1 MPIVQTINSF
11 SQFSAAFRHADRR
24 DQFQNLRWLYEH
36 LENLSGEPVE
46 LDVIALCCEYT
57 EDTYDEILSSYP
69 DCGQYTPD
77 PSGYTQ
83 IEDFIT
89 GYDKVGD
96 AIYDAREVFDE
107 EAFAEA
113 RREAI
118 LDYLRDNTSVCGFDD
133 ETVLY
138 AQF

>member
-1 MPIVQTINSF
+1 
-11 SQFSAAFRHADRR
+11 
-24 DQFQNLRWLYEH
+24 
-36 LENLSGEPVE
+36 
-46 LDVIALCCEYT
+46 VIALCCEYT
-57 EDTYDEILSSYP
+57 EDTYDFLAQNETI
-69 DCGQYTPD
+69 DMPD
-77 PSGYTQ
+77 PADYSDLDYG
-83 IEDFIT
+83 
-89 GYDKVGD
+89 G
-96 AIYDAREVFDE
+96 EVIPGTLDE

>member
-1 MPIVQTINSF
+1 MPIVQTVDLNTF
-11 SQFSAAFRHADRR
+11 CEAFRNAGRLK
-24 DQFQNLRWLYEH
+24 QFQNLSWLFEY
-36 LENLSGEPVE
+36 LEDYSDNTDEPVE
-46 LDVIALCCEYT
+46 LDVIALCCEYA
-57 EDTYDEILSSYP
+57 EDTYDSIVDNYP
-69 DCGQYTPD
+69 GIDMPD
-77 PSGYTQ
+77 PADYSDLDEG
-83 IEDFIT
+83 
-89 GYDKVGD
+89 G
-96 AIYDAREVFDE
+96 EVIPGTLDE

>member
-1 MPIVQTINSF
+1 MPIVRTIQSF
-11 SQFSAAFRHADRR
+11 NEFAEAFRSMGRGS
-24 DQFQNLRWLYEH
+24 QFQNLEWLYNY
-36 LENLSGEPVE
+36 LQDLSDDIGEPVE

-57 EDTYDEILSSYP
+57 EDTYDSIADSYP
-69 DCGQYTPD
+69 DIDMPD
-77 PSGYTQ
+77 PV
-83 IEDFIT
+83 DFMI
-89 GYDKVGD
+89 YADLEAVASD
-96 AIYDAREVFDE
+96 AGTLDE

>member
-1 MPIVQTINSF
+1 MPIVRTIQSF
-11 SQFSAAFRHADRR
+11 NEFAESFRSMGRG
-24 DQFQNLRWLYEH
+24 DQFQNLEWLYDY
-36 LENLSGEPVE
+36 LEEYSDSCGEPVK

-57 EDTYDEILSSYP
+57 EDTYDSIADSYP
-69 DCGQYTPD
+69 DIDMPD
-77 PSGYTQ
+77 EADYSDLDEG
-83 IEDFIT
+83 
-89 GYDKVGD
+89 G
-96 AIYDAREVFDE
+96 EVIDGTLDE

-118 LDYLRDNTSVCGFDD
+118 LDYLRDNTCVCGYDD